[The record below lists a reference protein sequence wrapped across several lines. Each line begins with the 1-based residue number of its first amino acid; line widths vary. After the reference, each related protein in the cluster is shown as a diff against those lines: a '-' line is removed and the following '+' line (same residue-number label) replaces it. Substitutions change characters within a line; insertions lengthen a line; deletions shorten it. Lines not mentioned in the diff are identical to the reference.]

1 MRPSKDG
8 ELPEE
13 ELINQV
19 EAVCNDD
26 KIRPLT
32 DEVKVLAPETVNYQ
46 VNLTYWISKDDQ
58 YQEVSLK
65 EKIEKAVQD
74 WILWTKSRIGRD
86 INPSE
91 LIRKMVVAGA
101 KRVDVVSPVYTK
113 VLNGKYQISS
123 HSVDSVQV
131 AILEGK
137 ANVAYGGLEDD

>member
-1 MRPSKDG
+1 M
-8 ELPEE
+8 
-13 ELINQV
+13 
-19 EAVCNDD
+19 
-26 KIRPLT
+26 
-32 DEVKVLAPETVNYQ
+32 
-46 VNLTYWISKDDQ
+46 NLTYWISKDDQ